1 MRGTACRAVPPAR
14 RRAESDGPD
23 HASRRGSHARPW
35 TGARLQRG
43 DVFWRPAARI
53 RSPLARTAS
62 SKASCDSP
70 ASATSG
76 SGMRCSSATSSLA
89 RRSSEFPVSRRWRGG
104 FIGNVALRSPWI
116 QRYSVRR
123 IRGTYLFGRGTQ
135 LVGDI
140 GAQIARPRK
149 VWSSETGSSGVFHA
163 SPTTAFSNRGRVRL
177 RNSRRAG
184 QVPAR
189 AGSRPHRRTGCP
201 VRVPR

>member
-1 MRGTACRAVPPAR
+1 MEPAR
-14 RRAESDGPD
+14 ACSEV
-23 HASRRGSHARPW
+23 
-35 TGARLQRG
+35 T
-43 DVFWRPAARI
+43 FWRPAARI

-70 ASATSG
+70 ASAASG

-89 RRSSEFPVSRRWRGG
+89 RRSSEFPVSGDGVADSSATSPCVPVDSAIFGSSDSTARTCSAAARSLSATS
-104 FIGNVALRSPWI
+104 ALRSHG
-116 QRYSVRR
+116 Q
-123 IRGTYLFGRGTQ
+123 G
-135 LVGDI
+135 
-140 GAQIARPRK
+140 K

-163 SPTTAFSNRGRVRL
+163 SPTTHSRNRGRVRL

-184 QVPAR
+184 QVPAC